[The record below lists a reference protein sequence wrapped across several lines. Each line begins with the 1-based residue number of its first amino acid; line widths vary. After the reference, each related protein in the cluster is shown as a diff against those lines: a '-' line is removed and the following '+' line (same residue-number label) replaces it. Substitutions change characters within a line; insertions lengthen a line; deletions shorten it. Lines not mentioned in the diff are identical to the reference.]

1 MAKVAFGGGISN
13 IQGSI
18 GGNCFTRTK
27 GGSAARNKVK
37 PTNPSTPAQLAQR
50 ELITRLSKAWRTLT
64 DNQRDAWAAAARTAK
79 MKDRMGAVLELT
91 GHQFYVKINTLRQRH
106 SDSATA
112 STPPSFAS
120 FNSNEFDADGE
131 NVVKIAGPLVQAG
144 LGTGAV
150 EGDNVEVSAS
160 PPRSPGVTAS
170 KGAMKSIG
178 AYELS
183 ADDIS
188 NSYVDVSTEFISRYG
203 ALTGCADKVVTF
215 SNQQY
220 NEGMLSSPTIVRV
233 TVIA

>member
-64 DNQRDAWAAAARTAK
+64 DAQRDAWAAAALTSK
-79 MKDRMGAVLELT
+79 IKDKMGAVLELT

-112 STPPSFAS
+112 STPPSFAE
-120 FNSNEFDADGE
+120 FNTDEFDADSNNAVNIGTDT
-131 NVVKIAGPLVQAG
+131 VTIG
-144 LGTGAV
+144 LGTGAA
-150 EGDNVEVSAS
+150 EGDKIEVSAS
-160 PPRSPGVTAS
+160 APRSAGVTAS
-170 KGAMKSIG
+170 KGSMKSILAHTLEAG
-178 AYELS
+178 DITAS
-183 ADDIS
+183 AVNMT
-188 NSYVDVSTEFISRYG
+188 NSYKSVYG
-203 ALTGCADKVVTF
+203 ALEGTTDKVVTF
-215 SNQQY
+215 SSQQY

-233 TVIA
+233 TVEA